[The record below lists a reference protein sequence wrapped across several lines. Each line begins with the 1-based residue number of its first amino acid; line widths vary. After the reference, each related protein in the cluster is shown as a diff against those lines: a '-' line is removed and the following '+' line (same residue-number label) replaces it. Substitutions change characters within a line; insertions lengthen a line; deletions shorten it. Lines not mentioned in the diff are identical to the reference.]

1 MSAVYVHEFK
11 VMLHK
16 WYYSIELNNPNFV
29 FKFIAF
35 HLYIFQ
41 SWYCKGATKLQAM
54 QYTAKPTSK
63 SSTQILLA
71 TSNEEN
77 LPTSSVAHP
86 TSL

>member
-1 MSAVYVHEFK
+1 MYVHEFK
-11 VMLHK
+11 VLLRK
-16 WYYSIELNNPNFV
+16 WYYSIELIDANFV

-54 QYTAKPTSK
+54 QYTAKPTSE

-71 TSNEEN
+71 TSYKEN

-86 TSL
+86 ASL